1 MPWRWLNKPKIWQKG
16 FLFHG
21 SESVRFSRIVSIHLS
36 IYQSIY
42 LSINQ
47 SIFLSIC
54 LYIYLYISIY
64 GARSFAINSLA
75 IKISCY
81 QPPVLSNS
89 TINPVVITFL
99 CYQAVLRI
107 WIRWIRKILASWIRI
122 RKNMRSCFLSIY
134 LTRCQLLDI
143 YIPVLVNL
151 LQTEEAGISS
161 KSRHEMALMR
171 LTRVGAQY
179 PADFKVN

>member
-1 MPWRWLNKPKIWQKG
+1 MPWRWLNKPKIWQKW

-21 SESVRFSRIVSIHLS
+21 SESVRFRRIASFYLS
-36 IYQSIY
+36 INPYIY
-42 LSINQ
+42 LSINPSFYLYVYI
-47 SIFLSIC
+47 SI
-54 LYIYLYISIY
+54 YIYIY

>member
-21 SESVRFSRIVSIHLS
+21 SESVRFRRIV
-36 IYQSIY
+36 SIY
-42 LSINQ
+42 LSINP
-47 SIFLSIC
+47 
-54 LYIYLYISIY
+54 YIYLSINPSFYLYVYISIYISIY

-122 RKNMRSCFLSIY
+122 RKNMRSCSLSIY